1 MITIDCRDVESIK
14 GELLVYVSDQV
25 AAIPTLKNH
34 EFVLSSIDDDE
45 IIDQTTVITSI
56 KEFLDSIGEGHNFA
70 VISSNDVVS
79 IRSIY
84 GKKIERG
91 NSPQPQMFSCSH
103 CGFMT
108 QFEVEHNAHMK
119 LHYL

>member
-14 GELLVYVSDQV
+14 SELVVYVSDQV

-34 EFVLSSIDDDE
+34 EFILSTIDDDE
-45 IIDQTTVITSI
+45 KLDKNLVINSI
-56 KEFLDSIGEGHNFA
+56 KEFLDSIGEGKNFA
-70 VISSNDVVS
+70 VISTKDTVS
-79 IRSIY
+79 IRSIS
-84 GKKIERG
+84 GKKIERD
-91 NSPQPQMFSCSH
+91 PVPRPQMFSCTH

-108 QFEVEHNAHMK
+108 RFEVEHNAHVK

>member
-34 EFVLSSIDDDE
+34 EFVLSSVDDE
-45 IIDQTTVITSI
+45 VIDTNNVITSI
-56 KEFLDSIGEGHNFA
+56 KEFLDSIVEGHNFA
-70 VISSNDVVS
+70 VISTNQTVIIKS
-79 IRSIY
+79 IS
-84 GKKIERG
+84 GKGIERE
-91 NSPQPQMFSCSH
+91 NIPQSQMFSCNH
-103 CGFMT
+103 CGFIT
-108 QFEVEHNAHMK
+108 RYETEHHAHMK

>member
-1 MITIDCRDVESIK
+1 MITIDCKDVESIK
-14 GELLVYVSDQV
+14 GELLIYVSDQV

-34 EFVLSSIDDDE
+34 EFVLSSIEDDE
-45 IIDQTTVITSI
+45 IIDQNIVITSI

-84 GKKIERG
+84 GKKIERE
-91 NSPQPQMFSCSH
+91 NSPQHQMFSCSH

-108 QFEVEHNAHMK
+108 QFEVEHSAHMK
-119 LHYL
+119 LPYL